1 MILLLE
7 KILPLLGVVVVIVL
21 IAIVQKIAHPSKLVW
36 GRILSDLGPVRA
48 HLVLDYN
55 EQIDDEQPMRGRLGR
70 EARRQQFRVN
80 WGYLRAGVKNTVC
93 FTVLS
98 FLKKTR

>member
-36 GRILSDLGPVRA
+36 GRILSISGL
-48 HLVLDYN
+48 Y
-55 EQIDDEQPMRGRLGR
+55 GRI
-70 EARRQQFRVN
+70 
-80 WGYLRAGVKNTVC
+80 
-93 FTVLS
+93 S
-98 FLKKTR
+98 FWTTTSKLMTSNRCEGG